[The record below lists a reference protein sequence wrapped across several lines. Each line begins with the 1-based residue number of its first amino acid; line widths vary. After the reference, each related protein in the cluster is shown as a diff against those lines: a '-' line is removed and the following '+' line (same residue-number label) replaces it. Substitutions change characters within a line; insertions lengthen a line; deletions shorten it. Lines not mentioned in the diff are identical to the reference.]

1 MNKRY
6 SASEARDKLGGVS
19 AEKLKRLV
27 DAGKVRKETPPT
39 NTKRG
44 YYNKEDI
51 DRLAEAMEDFVEIHT
66 TLPEGDTVELVQA
79 GGKDDIRETTQIAR
93 QHFGDNAY
101 DVEKRMAW
109 FHLIPN
115 GDYVLKHGDII
126 VGYISMQAIKP
137 EAVEHIFNRRNGSS
151 VQLEDMEPIVPGKPL
166 ELHISGIGVKTGIK
180 RLDAKRYGAD
190 LISGLIK
197 VFMQFATQGIEI
209 NRVWSKSSTVSGIK
223 LSRDLG
229 FTELGY
235 INNEQIGFVLDFD
248 PEKAE
253 KPLVQRFLQRYC
265 EAIKEAKESQKKL
278 QRPNAKGRKQ
288 LLTNVSS

>member
-1 MNKRY
+1 MNNLY
-6 SASEARDKLGGVS
+6 SAAEAREKLGGVS
-19 AEKLKRLV
+19 AEALKRLV

-39 NTKRG
+39 NKKRG
-44 YYNKEDI
+44 YYNKADI
-51 DRLAEAMEDFVEIHT
+51 DRLAEAMEDFIEIHT

-79 GGKDDIRETTQIAR
+79 EGKDDIRETTQIAR

-101 DVEKRMAW
+101 DVEKRMTW
-109 FHLIPN
+109 FRLIPN

-151 VQLEDMEPIVPGKPL
+151 VQLGDMEPIISGKPL

-180 RLDAKRYGAD
+180 RQDAKRYGAD
-190 LISGLIK
+190 LISGLMK
-197 VFMQFATQGIEI
+197 VFMQFAHQGIEI
-209 NRVWSKSSTVSGIK
+209 NKVWSKSSTVSGIK

-253 KPLVQRFLQRYC
+253 KTLVKRFLQRYC
-265 EAIKEAKESQKKL
+265 EALEEAKKSQKKL
-278 QRPNAKGRKQ
+278 HTTSKSKKQ
-288 LLTNVSS
+288 LSSGN

>member
-1 MNKRY
+1 MNNLY
-6 SASEARDKLGGVS
+6 TASEAREKLGGIS
-19 AEKLKRLV
+19 AEALKRLV
-27 DAGKVRKETPPT
+27 EAGKVHKETPPT
-39 NTKRG
+39 NKKRG
-44 YYNKEDI
+44 YYKKTDV
-51 DRLAEAMEDFVEIHT
+51 DRLAEAMEDFIEIHT

-79 GGKDDIRETTQIAR
+79 EGKDDIRETTQIAR

-101 DVEKRMAW
+101 DVEKRMTW
-109 FHLIPN
+109 FRLAPN

-180 RLDAKRYGAD
+180 RQDAKRYGAD
-190 LISGLIK
+190 LITGLIK
-197 VFMQFATQGIEI
+197 VFMQFASKGIEVK
-209 NRVWSKSSTVSGIK
+209 RVWSKSSTVPGIK

-235 INNEQIGFVLDFD
+235 INNEQIGFVLDFEPD
-248 PEKAE
+248 KAT
-253 KPLVQRFLQRYC
+253 KPLVKKFLQKYC
-265 EAIKEAKESQKKL
+265 ETLEENKKSHRTTKIL
-278 QRPNAKGRKQ
+278 ASKNKK
-288 LLTNVSS
+288 